1 MRKLLDTSFK
11 YMILGLA
18 SGVFYREFTKF
29 KSFEG
34 VTRLS
39 YLHPHFLVLGMFGFL
54 IVMLLD
60 HAFSISSHHKFKR
73 FYLTYN
79 IGLLT
84 TALMLFVRGMTEVL
98 NSPLSKGMSA
108 AISGIAGLSHIIL
121 TAGMMFL
128 FSILR
133 EKI

>member
-11 YMILGLA
+11 YMILGLV

-29 KSFEG
+29 QGFVG

-54 IVMLLD
+54 IFMLLEK
-60 HAFSISSHHKFKR
+60 AFSISSHHKFKR
-73 FYLTYN
+73 FYVTYN
-79 IGLLT
+79 VGLLT
-84 TALMLFVRGMTEVL
+84 TGLMLFVRGVTEVL

-108 AISGIAGLSHIIL
+108 AISGLAGLSHIIL
-121 TAGMMFL
+121 TIGIMFL